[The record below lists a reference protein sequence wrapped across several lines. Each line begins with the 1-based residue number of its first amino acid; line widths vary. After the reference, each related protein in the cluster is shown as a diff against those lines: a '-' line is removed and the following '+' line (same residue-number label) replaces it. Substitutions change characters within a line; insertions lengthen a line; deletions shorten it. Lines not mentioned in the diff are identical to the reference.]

1 MTGAR
6 DVRYSLGT
14 IRWVLSTLHARA
26 KIGSIAL
33 NRRKYYGSHEAIRL
47 ARSRVQS
54 SRDLSRTEE
63 LAPAES
69 VFDASSSKN
78 EIRET
83 VKQWWWVNSMTDG
96 LGKKTAGWRVLDAL
110 MRGPGRWIS
119 SAVLDNL
126 CGKQTA
132 SAIIARLISKYRLPI
147 EKRAG
152 AGG

>member
-1 MTGAR
+1 MRGQR
-6 DVRYSLGT
+6 S
-14 IRWVLSTLHARA
+14 VLP
-26 KIGSIAL
+26 
-33 NRRKYYGSHEAIRL
+33 KYYGSHEAIRL

-83 VKQWWWVNSMTDG
+83 GDGRRETVKQWWWVNSMTDG

-110 MRGPGRWIS
+110 MRDPGRWIS

-132 SAIIARLISKYRLPI
+132 SAIIARLIGKYRLPI